1 MNDNEFMEIA
11 ISEAKISEKIGE
23 IPVGAVILDSHGN
36 IIAQGHNLR
45 KTSNDSTAHAEII
58 AIRSACARLSN
69 YRLDNCSIYVT
80 LEPCLMCLG
89 AILRSKISKIVY
101 DYFN

>member
-89 AILRSKISKIVY
+89 AILRSKIRFIMC
-101 DYFN
+101 

>member
-36 IIAQGHNLR
+36 ITEA
-45 KTSNDSTAHAEII
+45 T
-58 AIRSACARLSN
+58 
-69 YRLDNCSIYVT
+69 
-80 LEPCLMCLG
+80 
-89 AILRSKISKIVY
+89 ISVKLKECVS
-101 DYFN
+101 